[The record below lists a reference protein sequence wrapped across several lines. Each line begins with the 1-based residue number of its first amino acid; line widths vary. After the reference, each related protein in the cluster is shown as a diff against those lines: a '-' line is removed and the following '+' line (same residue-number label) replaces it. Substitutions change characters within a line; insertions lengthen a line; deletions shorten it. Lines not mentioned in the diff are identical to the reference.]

1 MHEKH
6 EQTSPRKY
14 IMWENIIL
22 NTNPK
27 LLKDCSLI
35 ISSFLHVFLNAI
47 HKYTITM
54 KEMKRKTLNFDQE
67 NKQQSNLFLFK
78 IKYQKGEEILSFLW
92 LQDHLLLEKILKSV
106 YEILFVPF
114 FCVCMLL

>member
-1 MHEKH
+1 MEYAWKTHK
-6 EQTSPRKY
+6 QTSPRKY

-35 ISSFLHVFLNAI
+35 ISSFFHVLLNAI

-78 IKYQKGEEILSFLW
+78 IKYQKRRKKFVITGS
-92 LQDHLLLEKILKSV
+92 SV
-106 YEILFVPF
+106 VRENP
-114 FCVCMLL
+114 